1 MTKGAKNRK
10 DAASSEKGGKIDT
23 RNPVATDCAANENK
37 EINNMTI
44 SPTVYKPP
52 AVIKMEPDLL
62 HLIHDIDRSE
72 TPITG
77 GTGSTATV
85 VGSSTLSRAMK
96 K

>member
-1 MTKGAKNRK
+1 MPKGAKNRK
-10 DAASSEKGGKIDT
+10 DAASSEKGGKIES

-52 AVIKMEPDLL
+52 AAIKLEPDLL

-72 TPITG
+72 TLITG
-77 GTGSTATV
+77 GTGSTAMV
-85 VGSSTLSRAMK
+85 VSSSSLPCAMK
-96 K
+96 N